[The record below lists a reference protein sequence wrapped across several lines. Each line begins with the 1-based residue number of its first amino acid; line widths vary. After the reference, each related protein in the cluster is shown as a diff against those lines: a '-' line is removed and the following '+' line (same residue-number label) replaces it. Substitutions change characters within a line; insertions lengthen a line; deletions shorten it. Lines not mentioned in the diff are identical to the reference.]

1 MKVCEVCG
9 LPEDLCICEDIAR
22 ETQKIKVYVAKRKFG
37 KNVTIIEGID
47 SKTINL
53 NELVKKLKTELACGG
68 TVKNNKIELQ
78 GDQRQKVKKLLVK
91 QGFSE
96 DLIEVT

>member
-1 MKVCEVCG
+1 MRVCEVCG

-96 DLIEVT
+96 DLIEVA

>member
-1 MKVCEVCG
+1 MRVCEVCG